1 MRAHDVKKNELKP
14 WLRKQWVIPPQ
25 ANAEFVCAMED
36 VLEVYT
42 RPYDPTRP
50 VVCLDELSKQLVAET
65 RTPMPAEPG
74 QPERVD
80 YEYERG
86 GTANLFLTCE
96 PLAGHRHVTVT
107 ERRTAVDFAEEV
119 RDLLEVRYPHAD
131 RVVLVMDTLN
141 THKPAALYEAFEPT
155 VARSLIE
162 RLEIHYTPKHGSW
175 LNMAEIELSVLSRQ
189 CLDRRIPNADTLTHE
204 VAAWEQARNTI
215 PQPVNWRF
223 TTPDARIKLKRLYPS
238 IQDG

>member
-1 MRAHDVKKNELKP
+1 MRTDDVKKNELKP

-42 RPYDPTRP
+42 RPYDPARP
-50 VVCLDELSKQLVAET
+50 VVCLDEISKQLVAEI
-65 RTPMPAEPG
+65 RTPLPAEPG

-80 YEYERG
+80 YEYERC

-107 ERRTAVDFAEEV
+107 EQRTAIDFAEEV
-119 RDLLEVRYPHAD
+119 RDLLAVRYPPVE
-131 RVVLVMDTLN
+131 RVVLVMDNLN
-141 THKPAALYEAFEPT
+141 THKPAALYQAFEPA

-189 CLDRRIPNADTLTHE
+189 CLDRRLSDVDTLTQE
-204 VAAWEQARNTI
+204 VAAWEQARNSDAR
-215 PQPVNWRF
+215 PVNWRF